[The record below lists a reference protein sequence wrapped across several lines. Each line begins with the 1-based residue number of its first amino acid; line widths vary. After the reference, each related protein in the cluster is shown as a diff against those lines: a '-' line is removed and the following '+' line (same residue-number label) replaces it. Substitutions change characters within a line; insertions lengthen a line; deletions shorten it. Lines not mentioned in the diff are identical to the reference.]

1 MYVSLLCI
9 RYVCLSLM
17 HAICMSP
24 SHACDVY
31 VSLLCI
37 RYVCLPLAYVLLSLF
52 SLLSLPRALLEAFAR
67 PLARLFAHTPTL
79 ALICNVCLLCLC
91 LCVRARAHA
100 RVHLCVCVC
109 MWACLHIRGCTGAG
123 PPGRLGS
130 GRQPAQGCHL
140 YRPSGHLCLCAHIH
154 MRMWACVGLNSLFN
168 CLLASLLACVCVRAC
183 ASCVYALIYNVSCVC
198 VCVCACV
205 YVCVCVCVCMTWR
218 TQGDKWPKN
227 NGFLRI
233 LPLMGYH
240 RVLFPQAGD
249 VVVYTIGYV
258 TERSVSL
265 SVSLSMSLTHLPPS
279 CQTLSTCLSLL
290 PPHLSTSPSL
300 YLFLSPAPPR
310 CPSSSVS
317 LALARRDGH
326 TQESS
331 GRTRGPRPLDT

>member
-1 MYVSLLCI
+1 MHAMCMSPSYASDMYVSL
-9 RYVCLSLM
+9 SLM
-17 HAICMSP
+17 SF
-24 SHACDVY
+24 
-31 VSLLCI
+31 
-37 RYVCLPLAYVLLSLF
+37 SLF
-52 SLLSLPRALLEAFAR
+52 SPSSPSPARSWKRLLARSPACSLIRQRLLSYVMFA
-67 PLARLFAHTPTL
+67 
-79 ALICNVCLLCLC
+79 CCVCACV
-91 LCVRARAHA
+91 CVRARM
-100 RVHLCVCVC
+100 RVCICVCVC
-109 MWACLHIRGCTGAG
+109 ACGRVLHIRGCTGAG

-168 CLLASLLACVCVRAC
+168 CLLACFLACVCVRAC